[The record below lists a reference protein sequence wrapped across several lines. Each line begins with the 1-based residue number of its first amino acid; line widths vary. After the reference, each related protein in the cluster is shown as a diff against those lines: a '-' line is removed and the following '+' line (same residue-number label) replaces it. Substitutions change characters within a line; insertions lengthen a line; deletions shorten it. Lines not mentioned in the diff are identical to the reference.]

1 MRAMAGALCA
11 YAWVSALPACASHAA
26 TAQIETP
33 ARGNMNARSAPSM
46 PTTTAGTSRNAHGCV
61 MQRETITNI
70 PAVRV
75 IDASAQQALLWR
87 QAEIAPTPLPIVA
100 PNL

>member
-1 MRAMAGALCA
+1 
-11 YAWVSALPACASHAA
+11 
-26 TAQIETP
+26 
-33 ARGNMNARSAPSM
+33 
-46 PTTTAGTSRNAHGCV
+46 

-87 QAEIAPTPLPIVA
+87 QAEIAPTPFPIVA